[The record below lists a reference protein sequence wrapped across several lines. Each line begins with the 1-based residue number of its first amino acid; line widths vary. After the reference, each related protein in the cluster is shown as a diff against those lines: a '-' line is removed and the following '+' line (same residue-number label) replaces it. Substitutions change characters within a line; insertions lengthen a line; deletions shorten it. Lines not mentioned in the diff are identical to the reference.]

1 MSLLAFFEQLAESSW
16 SVELHESQYA
26 YSIIESIHVW
36 TLCLFFGTV
45 AMVDLRLLGWIM
57 PGVPVSEFARRVLPW
72 TIAGFIIL
80 VITGTLLV
88 FAIPVRTYQSIFF
101 RGKMLLLVLAGLNVW
116 FFHSRVYPTFAKWDV
131 DAVPPRAV
139 RVAGAVSLVLWSC
152 IIFSGRMIAYNWFDC
167 DRQPQP
173 AIVNVLTSCV
183 PTDSGH

>member
-1 MSLLAFFEQLAESSW
+1 
-16 SVELHESQYA
+16 
-26 YSIIESIHVW
+26 
-36 TLCLFFGTV
+36 
-45 AMVDLRLLGWIM
+45 M

-173 AIVNVLTSCV
+173 AIVNFLTSCV
-183 PTDSGH
+183 PNDSGH